1 MSNLSKR
8 LLLCFKL
15 ALKKASKTV
24 IWLLKIILPI
34 SLFVSFLQFFGVIDW
49 LSLILSPFFAY
60 LGLPGEA
67 AIVFISSIFLA
78 LYAPIAIIATLPL
91 GVREMTILAL
101 MCLISHNM
109 IVETAVQRK
118 TGSSPWIIFPLRLLM
133 SIVSALLLN
142 WLLPAQMGD
151 VVGSVHAAIVY
162 ESIWQMLWAWCR
174 MAFFLVLKMS
184 AIVSGLMFLQAV
196 LKEFKI
202 LDVIARLFAP
212 FMKLMGL
219 SRDSSFLWFVAQTV
233 GLTYGSA
240 VLLEELEEHD
250 MPRQDVNL
258 LNYHIAI
265 NHSLLEDTSLFWS
278 MGVPLFWITIPRF
291 LLAVAFVW
299 LVRAYRRLV
308 HSV

>member
-8 LLLCFKL
+8 LLICFKL

-49 LSLILSPFFAY
+49 MSLILSPFFAY

-118 TGSSPWIIFPLRLLM
+118 TGSSPWIIFPLRLMM

-240 VLLEELEEHD
+240 VLLEELEE
-250 MPRQDVNL
+250 QDNAYTYKILITQKVQ
-258 LNYHIAI
+258 
-265 NHSLLEDTSLFWS
+265 
-278 MGVPLFWITIPRF
+278 GVDKH
-291 LLAVAFVW
+291 A
-299 LVRAYRRLV
+299 RATQMQRPTKNEEW
-308 HSV
+308 

>member
-49 LSLILSPFFAY
+49 LSLILSPLFAY

-299 LVRAYRRLV
+299 IVRAYRRV
-308 HSV
+308 FPSV